1 MWAIVILVV
10 VASLYLAYEYTTHQR
25 WLRAVPIRIHVNGT
39 RGKSSVTRLIAA
51 GLRASG
57 LKVLAKTTGTLPMI
71 IDEEGQDIAIPRS
84 GQANI
89 IEQRMF
95 VREAARRRV
104 EAIVVECMAI
114 NPELQFVEARQM
126 IRPTIGVITNVRPD
140 HLDVMGPTLK
150 DVADSLANTI
160 PEKSVLF
167 TAETKMVH
175 PLHARA
181 SALATEVKVIGSEQI
196 SEGMMAGFRY
206 REHMENVAIALTVCQ
221 YLGINKQVALNGM
234 YACNPDPGV
243 LQVHSITHSGKH
255 IRFINAFAANDPLST
270 LRIWKRMKEGE
281 EWNGRHIAVINTR
294 PDRVQRSQQFVELM
308 LNGLDADLFV
318 LIGGSANLVERAAVK
333 RGLSKNRVVNLG
345 QVGPG
350 TAVERILNLTS
361 ERSSLFC
368 MGNIGGIGLELANRL
383 SKRADGGFDSAH
395 HGLGAP
401 H

>member
-1 MWAIVILVV
+1 MWAIVTLVL

-25 WLRAVPIRIHVNGT
+25 WLQAVPIRIHVNGT

-51 GLRASG
+51 GLRAGG
-57 LKVLAKTTGTLPMI
+57 LKVLAKTTGTLPML

-84 GQANI
+84 GRANI

-95 VREAARRRV
+95 VREAAKRRV
-104 EAIVVECMAI
+104 EAIVVECMALK
-114 NPELQFVEARQM
+114 PELQLVEARQM

-160 PEKSVLF
+160 PEKRVLF
-167 TAETKMVH
+167 TAEMKMVH
-175 PLHARA
+175 ALCARA
-181 SALATEVKVIGSEQI
+181 SAVATEVKAIDSEQV
-196 SEGMMAGFRY
+196 SEEMMAGFRY
-206 REHMENVAIALTVCQ
+206 REHMENVAIALAVCQ
-221 YLGINKQVALNGM
+221 YLGVNKQVALNGM
-234 YACNPDPGV
+234 YACNPDPGA
-243 LQVHSITHSGKH
+243 LRVHSITHSGKH
-255 IRFINAFAANDPLST
+255 IRLTNAFAANDPLST
-270 LRIWKRMKEGE
+270 LQIWKRMKGEE

-318 LIGGSANLVERAAVK
+318 LVGGSANLVERAAVK
-333 RGLSKNRVVNLG
+333 RGLSQSRLINLG
-345 QVGPG
+345 QVDPE
-350 TAVERILNLTS
+350 TAVQKILDLTS

-383 SKRADGGFDSAH
+383 SRGEDGGFDSTH